1 MQMNSKGRNGN
12 ANRFDRPRPAG
23 RTRVYVVFGGRSG
36 EHEPSVTSA
45 LAVLENLDRSRY
57 DVSSIGIRR
66 DGRWLLIEDPATIVE
81 DGGEI
86 RDGIPI
92 EESGDPLITSL
103 VPPRHLPSSSAHWSD
118 NGQHTGGSPAV
129 FFPVLPGTYGEDGAV
144 QGAFEMAGVPYVG
157 AGVLASAVGMD
168 KAMSKEVFRQA
179 GLPVPP
185 YRMVLRSAW
194 ERDADAVVK
203 AIEKDFD
210 YPAFI
215 KPANSGSSLG
225 VSKVWGRDGLV
236 SALQEAAEWDRRL
249 IVEMAIDGREI
260 ELAVLGNEDPVVSI
274 PGEVVPGAEFY
285 NFHDKHIDDRAR
297 ELIPAPLTP
306 DQTRS
311 AQELALAAFRALDC
325 CGMARVDLLLDRS
338 SGRFWIGEVNTLPG
352 FRRKSMYP
360 KLFEAMGYTYA
371 QILDRLIEL
380 ALERWSDR
388 RRNRLSPRRLVTA

>member
-1 MQMNSKGRNGN
+1 MNSTSRS
-12 ANRFDRPRPAG
+12 ATAARLNRLRPVG

-45 LAVLENLDRSRY
+45 LAVLENLDSSRY
-57 DVSSIGIRR
+57 DVTSIGIGR
-66 DGRWLLIEDPATIVE
+66 DGRWLLIDDAAAVVE
-81 DGGEI
+81 NGGEI
-86 RDGIPI
+86 CDGIPI
-92 EESGDPLITSL
+92 EESGDPLVATL
-103 VPPRHLPSSSAHWSD
+103 VPPGRLPSSSAHWSD
-118 NGQHTGGSPAV
+118 NGSRTDGPPAV
-129 FFPVLPGTYGEDGAV
+129 FFPVLPGTYGEDGTI

-168 KAMSKEVFRQA
+168 KAMSKEIFLQA

-194 ERDADAVVK
+194 ERDPEAVIQT
-203 AIEKDFD
+203 IERDFD
-210 YPAFI
+210 YPTFI

-225 VSKVWGRDGLV
+225 VSKVWDRDGLI
-236 SALQEAAEWDRRL
+236 SALHEAAEWDRRL

-285 NFHDKHIDDRAR
+285 SFYDKHIDDKAR
-297 ELIPAPLTP
+297 EIIPAPLTP
-306 DQTRS
+306 EQTRTS
-311 AQELALAAFRALDC
+311 QELALAAFRTLDC

-338 SGRFWIGEVNTLPG
+338 SGRFWIGEINTLPG

-360 KLFEAMGYTYA
+360 KLFEAMGYTYS

-388 RRNRLSPRRLVTA
+388 RRNRLSPRRLATA